1 MRFLPEIIQPQIF
14 YKEYNIFVTI
24 KAVRLN
30 LGKIKLFLQKHK
42 ITLLALLTL
51 VVFLMATFSV
61 IGFKINQQVTTNL
74 KLANQLKATGA
85 KLNYL
90 QNQDQY
96 KINQSLKK
104 NIDNIQTSYKSSL
117 GLYQRILDLKAQK
130 QDTSDLDK
138 EFAGSLDYL
147 SQLNYSSGSAS
158 LALLSIDIKKQE
170 DVLALSQVP
179 AATSQN
185 VTQSNTPPG
194 SGFSVQS
201 VVTDNGSFTVYIIAA
216 DLNSTKVI
224 VDTASPGDC
233 GNNCP
238 VLPLSD
244 YVARSGAF
252 AGINGS
258 FFCPADYPSC
268 AGKTGTF
275 DLLVMN
281 KNKVYFNS
289 ANNVYSTNPAVIFS
303 GNTARFVGQALEWGR
318 DTGVDAVLSNYP
330 LLVSGGNVVYGG
342 GGDAKFEQAGARGF
356 VANKGSTVYIGD
368 VLNATMA
375 DSAKVLKA
383 LGMDNAINL
392 DEGGSTALWS
402 GSYKLGPGRSIPN
415 ALLFVHK

>member
-1 MRFLPEIIQPQIF
+1 M
-14 YKEYNIFVTI
+14 TI

-30 LGKIKLFLQKHK
+30 LGKVKLFLQAHK
-42 ITLLALLTL
+42 FALSISSFL
-51 VVFLMATFSV
+51 VIVVLISLFV

-74 KLANQLKATGA
+74 KLTDQLKATGA

-117 GLYQRILDLKAQK
+117 TLYQRILDLKAQK
-130 QDTSDLDK
+130 QDTGDLDK
-138 EFAGSLDYL
+138 EFAQS
-147 SQLNYSSGSAS
+147 LNYLANLNYASGSAS
-158 LALLSIDIKKQE
+158 FSLLSVDIKKEE
-170 DVLALSQVP
+170 DALAASQIP
-179 AATSQN
+179 ASTIQN
-185 VTQSNTPPG
+185 AIQSNTPPG

-201 VVTDNGSFTVYIIAA
+201 VATDNGNFTVYIIAA

-224 VDTASPGDC
+224 VDTASDGDC

-238 VLPLSD
+238 TLALSD
-244 YVARSGAF
+244 YISRSNAF

-268 AGKTGTF
+268 AGKTGSF

-289 ANNVYSTNPAVIFS
+289 ANNVYSTNPAVIFT

-342 GGDAKFEQAGARGF
+342 GGDAKFLQNGARGF
-356 VANKGSTVYIGD
+356 ISNKGNTVYIGD
-368 VLNATMA
+368 VLNATMQ

-383 LGMDNAINL
+383 LGMDNAMNL

-402 GSYKLGPGRSIPN
+402 GGYKLGPGRNIPN

>member
-1 MRFLPEIIQPQIF
+1 
-14 YKEYNIFVTI
+14 VTI
-24 KAVRLN
+24 KTVRLN
-30 LGKIKLFLQKHK
+30 LGKIKLFLQAHK
-42 ITLLALLTL
+42 FALSISSVL
-51 VVFLMATFSV
+51 VMVVLISLFV
-61 IGFKINQQVTTNL
+61 IGFKINQQATTNL
-74 KLANQLKATGA
+74 KLTNQLKATGA

-117 GLYQRILDLKAQK
+117 LLYQRILDLKAQK
-130 QDTSDLDK
+130 QDTGDLDK
-138 EFAGSLDYL
+138 EFAQSLNYL
-147 SQLNYSSGSAS
+147 SELNYSSGSAS
-158 LALLSIDIKKQE
+158 LSLLSVDIKKKE
-170 DVLALSQVP
+170 DALVAASVQAP
-179 AATSQN
+179 AVQN
-185 VTQSNTPPG
+185 AVQSNTPPG

-201 VVTDNGSFTVYIIAA
+201 VTTDAGNFTVYIIAA

-224 VDTASPGDC
+224 VDTASDGDC

-238 VLPLSD
+238 TLALSD
-244 YVARSGAF
+244 YVSRSNAF

-258 FFCPADYPSC
+258 FFCPVDYPSC
-268 AGKTGTF
+268 AGKTGSF

-289 ANNVYSTNPAVIFS
+289 ANNVYSTNPAVIFT

-342 GGDAKFEQAGARGF
+342 GGDAKFSQNGARGF
-356 VANKGSTVYIGD
+356 ISNKGNIVYIGD
-368 VLNATMA
+368 VLNATMQ

-383 LGMDNAINL
+383 LGMDNAMNL

-402 GSYKLGPGRSIPN
+402 GGYKLGPGRNIPN

>member
-1 MRFLPEIIQPQIF
+1 
-14 YKEYNIFVTI
+14 VTI
-24 KAVRLN
+24 KSVRLSFN
-30 LGKIKLFLQKHK
+30 KLKLFLQTHL
-42 ITLLALLTL
+42 ISLVAFFVLA
-51 VVFLMATFSV
+51 VVLIVSV
-61 IGFKINQQVTTNL
+61 FIFVFKINQQNVASS
-74 KLANQLKATGA
+74 KLTNQLRATA
-85 KLNYL
+85 ARLNNL

-117 GLYQRILDLKAQK
+117 TLYQRILDLKAQK

-138 EFAGSLDYL
+138 EFAQSLDYL
-147 SQLNYSSGSAS
+147 SNLNYASGSAS
-158 LALLSIDIKKQE
+158 LALLTSDIKKKE
-170 DVLALSQVP
+170 DALAAASIVVP
-179 AATSQN
+179 IVQN
-185 VTQSNTPPG
+185 AVQSNTPPG

-201 VVTDNGSFTVYIIAA
+201 VTTDNGNFTVYIIAA

-224 VDTASPGDC
+224 VDTASSSDC

-238 VLPLSD
+238 TLALSD
-244 YVARSGAF
+244 YVSRSNAF

-268 AGKTGTF
+268 AGKTDSF

-281 KNKVYFNS
+281 KNKTYFNS
-289 ANNVYSTNPAVIFS
+289 ANNVYSTNPAVIFT
-303 GNTARFVGQALEWGR
+303 GNSARFVGQALEWGR

-330 LLVSGGNVVYGG
+330 LLVSGGQVVYGG
-342 GGDAKFEQAGARGF
+342 GGDPKFEPKGARGF
-356 VANKGSTVYIGD
+356 VANKGSTAYIGD
-368 VLNATMA
+368 VLNATMQ

-383 LGMDNAINL
+383 LGMDNAMNL

-402 GSYKLGPGRSIPN
+402 DGYKLGPGRNIPN